1 MELPILIEL
10 LQIFGVVVVVVF
22 ISSRLRIP
30 TLVGFIVAG
39 YIIGPSGTGLIS
51 GSEQVMHLTE
61 LGIILLLFT
70 VGLEFSFKTLLR
82 IKKVVFVGGVLQVVL
97 TIVTCYFFSQFF
109 AKTNVEALIWGFLVS
124 LSSTA
129 IVLKL
134 LEERGE
140 FLSVSGQIAV
150 GILIFQD
157 LIAIPMMLLIPHLGS
172 MVESIHSEVFVL
184 FAKMLLITTAL
195 VFFAKLVTP
204 FLLSQVTK
212 TRSKELFLLTVIV
225 LCLLAAYSSSLL
237 GLSLGLGAF
246 VGGLIIAESDY
257 NHQVLGNI
265 MPFRDVFISLFFVS
279 IGMMLDV
286 RFVYN
291 HFGLLLALSLFIIVI
306 KFLLTTLSILS
317 LKKPLRISSQVG
329 LTLAQIGEFSLIC
342 AQIAFTNQKI
352 GINAYQTFLGVSITT
367 MIFSPLMIRYA
378 GRFGYLMERIFGS
391 RLPLDDVEDEIPRVQ
406 TLSNHV
412 IIVGYGLT
420 GRCVEEVI
428 RETSIPY
435 IILELNAQTV
445 TTEKK
450 KGVPIAFGDAANERV
465 LSAIKA
471 HQADSVIIT
480 IPDTNAAKRITA
492 LVKRLNP
499 KACIIARTPFAA
511 DAKILYELGA
521 TEVIP
526 DEYGVS
532 LEILQRLLLRHLP
545 SSDVANNLISKIK
558 SRFEITFRT

>member
-1 MELPILIEL
+1 MELPFLKEL
-10 LQIFGVVVVVVF
+10 LEIFGVVVFVVF

-30 TLVGFIVAG
+30 ALVGFIVAG
-39 YIIGPSGTGLIS
+39 YIVGPLGTGLIS
-51 GSEQVMHLTE
+51 DSERVVQLAE
-61 LGIILLLFT
+61 LGIVLLLFT
-70 VGLEFSFKTLLR
+70 VGLEFSFKTLVR
-82 IKKVVFVGGVLQVVL
+82 IKKVVFVGGALQVLATVL
-97 TIVTCYFFSQFF
+97 LCYFGSRIFIEDN
-109 AKTNVEALIWGFLVS
+109 TEAMIWGFLVS

-140 FLSVSGQIAV
+140 FLSFSGQIAV

-157 LIAIPMMLLIPHLGS
+157 IIAIPMMLVIPHLGS
-172 MVESIHSEVFVL
+172 VSGIVGTNLLVL
-184 FAKMLLITTAL
+184 FGKMLLITAAL
-195 VFFAKLVTP
+195 VLFAKWATP

-212 TRSKELFLLTVIV
+212 TRSKELFLLSVIV
-225 LCLLAAYSSSLL
+225 LCLLAAYTSSML
-237 GLSLGLGAF
+237 GLSLALGAF

-265 MPFRDVFISLFFVS
+265 LPFRDVFISLFFVS

-286 RFVYN
+286 RFVA
-291 HFGLLLALSLFIIVI
+291 HHIILIGSLTLAVVLVKLLI
-306 KFLLTTLSILS
+306 TTLSIMA
-317 LKKPLRISSQVG
+317 LKKPLRVSAQIG

-342 AQIAFTNQKI
+342 GEIAFVNQKI
-352 GINAYQTFLGVSITT
+352 SHEAYQTFLGVSITS
-367 MIFSPLMIRYA
+367 MLLSPLMIRYSNK
-378 GRFGYLMERIFGS
+378 FGYVVEKVFGS
-391 RLPLDDVEDEIPRVQ
+391 RRPMEEEEGTTKVRA
-406 TLSNHV
+406 LSGHV

-445 TTEKK
+445 ATEKK
-450 KGVPIAFGDAANERV
+450 KGVPIVFGDAANERV
-465 LSAIKA
+465 LAVVKA
-471 HQADSVIIT
+471 NKADSVIIT
-480 IPDTNAAKRITA
+480 IPDANAAKRITA
-492 LVKRLNP
+492 LIKRLNP
-499 KACIIARTPFAA
+499 KACIIARTPFVA
-511 DAKILYELGA
+511 DAKTLYGLGA

-545 SSDVANNLISKIK
+545 SSDIANSLIGKIK
-558 SRFEITFRT
+558 TRVESGFR